1 MMRQLLR
8 VTQNKLNCSE
18 DRMILSRRKLA
29 FALVVTLAAVIL
41 PLAIAN
47 GASAAQAALTN
58 KDIADMHRAG
68 LSADVIIAKIKA
80 GPCSFDTS
88 PQALQG
94 LKAEKIPDN
103 VILAMV
109 NAPASG
115 KPVAVA
121 SPAGT
126 VVLLHVYRQKGVMTS
141 TFRPSIF
148 IDDKQIARMA
158 NDSRLT
164 IKLSSGTHTVRSDD
178 KSSVITVDAK
188 AGQEYYIRVDESAG
202 LKVHGKLL
210 MMTPEQGAP
219 EFKLEKPLEDKDIIA
234 RDMIQ
239 NDAGGI

>member
-1 MMRQLLR
+1 
-8 VTQNKLNCSE
+8 
-18 DRMILSRRKLA
+18 MILARRYLV
-29 FALVVTLAAVIL
+29 FALMVSLAAIAL
-41 PLAIAN
+41 PLVNSRAAN
-47 GASAAQAALTN
+47 AAQAALTN
-58 KDIADMHRAG
+58 KDIADMHRSG
-68 LSADVIIAKIKA
+68 LSAEVIIAKIKA

-94 LKAEKIPDN
+94 LKAEKVPDN

-115 KPVAVA
+115 KPVAGTIP
-121 SPAGT
+121 SGT

-141 TFRPSIF
+141 TFKPSIF

-158 NDSRLT
+158 NNSRMT
-164 IKLSSGTHTVRSDD
+164 IKLSTGGHTVRSDD

-188 AGQEYYIRVDESAG
+188 AGQDYYVRADESAG
-202 LKVHGKLL
+202 FKVHGKLL

-219 EFKLEKPLEDKDIIA
+219 EFKLEKPLEDKDKIA

-239 NDAGGI
+239 DDGGGI

>member
-1 MMRQLLR
+1 MMRQFLR
-8 VTQNKLNCSE
+8 ASKNKLNCSE
-18 DRMILSRRKLA
+18 DRMILSRRL
-29 FALVVTLAAVIL
+29 FVLALVASLAAISLSLVNS
-41 PLAIAN
+41 PAAN
-47 GASAAQAALTN
+47 AAQAALTN
-58 KDIADMHRAG
+58 KDIADMHRSG

-94 LKAEKIPDN
+94 LKAEKVPDN

-115 KPVAVA
+115 KPVATA
-121 SPAGT
+121 NGGST
-126 VVLLHVYRQKGVMTS
+126 VVLLHVYRQKGVMAS
-141 TFRPSIF
+141 TFKPSIF

-158 NDSRLT
+158 NNSRMT
-164 IKLSSGTHTVRSDD
+164 IRLSTGTHTVRSDD
-178 KSSVITVDAK
+178 KSSVVTVDAK

-210 MMTPEQGAP
+210 MMTPEQGTP
-219 EFKLEKPLEDKDIIA
+219 EFKLEKPLEDKDKIA

-239 NDAGGI
+239 EDGGGI

>member
-1 MMRQLLR
+1 
-8 VTQNKLNCSE
+8 
-18 DRMILSRRKLA
+18 MILSRRFFVL
-29 FALVVTLAAVIL
+29 ALVVSLAAIAL
-41 PLAIAN
+41 PLANSRVAN
-47 GASAAQAALTN
+47 AAQTALTN
-58 KDIADMHRAG
+58 KDIADMHRSG

-94 LKAEKIPDN
+94 LKAEKVPDN

-109 NAPASG
+109 NAAPSG
-115 KPVAVA
+115 KPVAAAKA
-121 SPAGT
+121 STAG
-126 VVLLHVYRQKGVMTS
+126 VLLHVYRQKGVMAA

-148 IDDKQIARMA
+148 VDDKQIARMG

-164 IKLSSGTHTVRSDD
+164 INLSPGAHTVRSDD
-178 KSSVITVDAK
+178 KSSVVTLDAK

-219 EFKLEKPLEDKDIIA
+219 EFKLEKPLEDKDKIA
-234 RDMIQ
+234 RDMIA